1 MFAAQFLNAPELSA
15 CLAPSGCRYQ
25 PFERAV
31 MQSHGVTL
39 AFHGEP
45 QDAARQLVRLHRGIA
60 DRLERQPRFVES
72 RLQKHERRRIKG
84 AVVEPSHGPSSIVS
98 YGYGHIRVILESFGA
113 KLAGFVTWGR
123 TIWVKWAFD
132 TECRNAGRFCTFH
145 LDISGKDF
153 QEMDQRDQEL
163 LDKQLRRLNP
173 PRSDDDIGEPRGVFC
188 WHGARRLPVC
198 LQK

>member
-45 QDAARQLVRLHRGIA
+45 QDAARQLDRLHRGIA

-72 RLQKHERRRIKG
+72 RLQKHERRRIEG
-84 AVVEPSHGPSSIVS
+84 AVVEPSHGPSSIIS
-98 YGYGHIRVILESFGA
+98 YRYGHILGILERFGA
-113 KLAGFVTWGR
+113 NVSEFLTW
-123 TIWVKWAFD
+123 W
-132 TECRNAGRFCTFH
+132 
-145 LDISGKDF
+145 
-153 QEMDQRDQEL
+153 
-163 LDKQLRRLNP
+163 RRMHI
-173 PRSDDDIGEPRGVFC
+173 D
-188 WHGARRLPVC
+188 W
-198 LQK
+198 

>member
-1 MFAAQFLNAPELSA
+1 MFAAQFLNAPKLSA

-25 PFERAV
+25 PFEHAV

-60 DRLERQPRFVES
+60 HRLERQPRFVES
-72 RLQKHERRRIKG
+72 RLQKHERRRIEG

-113 KLAGFVTWGR
+113 KLAEFVTWGR
-123 TIWVKWAFD
+123 AI
-132 TECRNAGRFCTFH
+132 RMN
-145 LDISGKDF
+145 
-153 QEMDQRDQEL
+153 
-163 LDKQLRRLNP
+163 
-173 PRSDDDIGEPRGVFC
+173 
-188 WHGARRLPVC
+188 
-198 LQK
+198 

>member
-60 DRLERQPRFVES
+60 HRLERQPRFVES
-72 RLQKHERRRIKG
+72 RLQKLERRRIEG

-113 KLAGFVTWGR
+113 KLAEFVT
-123 TIWVKWAFD
+123 
-132 TECRNAGRFCTFH
+132 
-145 LDISGKDF
+145 
-153 QEMDQRDQEL
+153 
-163 LDKQLRRLNP
+163 
-173 PRSDDDIGEPRGVFC
+173 
-188 WHGARRLPVC
+188 
-198 LQK
+198 